1 VYTSANGAAS
11 VFGALRE
18 EVPIRRLMES
28 NGHRKILCV
37 NHSEKTPSMHV
48 YEDHVHCYGCGF
60 HGDVVDVWAIQKG
73 IDRPIEAAFD
83 LARAFNVLLPEMSE
97 EARQRAQERREKEAD
112 DLRLAQVCHDALDK
126 HPHVRDWWEARG
138 FGADLRER
146 FLLGANKDG
155 TAAVIPFWHRGR
167 VMGLVRRQLEREPKY
182 LLPKAEEFPEG
193 YRPLF
198 IPAPIKGEVSAV
210 EGYIDA
216 LAVAASGRSSIA
228 IGGTDISDA
237 QREELQNLMQAHEGV
252 TIYILTDDDES
263 GKEAARTWGRQ
274 FFPRARVCPPSY
286 GEAAKDIADTFAR
299 EEAEKTAEHLDR
311 LITTS
316 KDMVDIETEA
326 AVDIK
331 GGAREKLAYATQNI
345 VPLLT
350 GITPEVMRDAT
361 VDIIVDQVK
370 GLKKNWISKAIK
382 AEEERIMREM
392 MQAVTQKAEA
402 DAERRAREHQEE
414 VASAQDEIN
423 ALLAVPGVLGRL
435 RDTAARMHNVRRDE
449 KALELSLLVALGAQ
463 LEPLGN
469 GRPLGASMLIT
480 AQAGRGKNH
489 IVDAAVKPL
498 PPEFYFAFEIA
509 SGQSLYY
516 KADEDPEF
524 LKYTFAYP
532 NEIEGAEQLWEFLR
546 PMLSKGSAHKIVTAK
561 DADGNMTTREI
572 TVEGPTTIA
581 IPTIRNKTDEQL
593 QTRLLVAELPD
604 YPGRV
609 KEHSAAFSAQLLPDA
624 AISDYSHEVFLW
636 QEGLRQLTAI
646 RRVIFPLKHRD
657 FAVDND
663 QISHGARLW
672 ANLLSLMVTHAW
684 LEQRNRRIL
693 ELGDSAAIEAT
704 PDDYEAAYAI
714 FNEVCKRTVVNL
726 SGTHRSILD
735 GLHDLMND
743 NPERDGFRQRE
754 IAEAGGVSLG
764 AVSTHKTYLVTSAKL
779 IKESEDGLSLVE
791 GADPSWWETGQIME
805 GLPTPPQVW
814 SWWEERDPDPPDPPE
829 HGEHMNTGDEGE
841 EKRHNYAGSG
851 VHAPDEQTVNADPPS
866 DAGGEQDE
874 RVHGLFTEDVNSQN
888 GAGMGNDPS
897 EEDPVHA
904 FTASEGAEEEASKG
918 PAREYPSVVYVEG
931 RDKGEYVYVGRS
943 RRYGGPHY
951 FHNPFPV
958 EEYGRKES
966 LRLYGDHLY
975 NKLLVSGE
983 GQRELEVLAAEVA
996 VGKSLGCHCAG
1007 RDGTPEALTADDE
1020 LFCHGQLLLAA
1031 MAARG
1036 EDPSFLDDEEEL

>member
-1 VYTSANGAAS
+1 VYTSTNGVAS
-11 VFGALRE
+11 VFEALRE
-18 EVPIRRLMES
+18 EVPIGRLIES
-28 NGHRKILCV
+28 NGHRKTLCV

-48 YEDHVHCYGCGF
+48 YEDHVHCFGCGF
-60 HGDVVDVWAIQKG
+60 HGDVVDVWGAQKG
-73 IDRPIEAAFD
+73 IDRPFEAALD
-83 LARAFNVLLPEMSE
+83 LARAFNVRLPEMSE
-97 EARQRAQERREKEAD
+97 ETRRKAQERREKEAD
-112 DLRLAQVCHDALDK
+112 DLRLALVCHDALDK

-146 FLLGANKDG
+146 FLLGANEGG

-182 LLPKAEEFPEG
+182 ILPKAEEFPEG

-198 IPAPIKGEVSAV
+198 IPAPIKGEVSLA

-237 QREELQNLMQAHEGV
+237 QREELRKVLSDDA
-252 TIYILTDDDES
+252 TIYILPDDDES
-263 GKEAARTWGRQ
+263 GREAARVWGRQ
-274 FFPRARVCPPSY
+274 FFPQARVCPPSY
-286 GEAAKDIADTFAR
+286 GEGGKDIADTFAR
-299 EEAEKTAEHLDR
+299 EGAEKTEGQLAQLMA
-311 LITTS
+311 TS
-316 KDMVDIETEA
+316 KDMIDIETETA
-326 AVDIK
+326 ADIE
-331 GGAREKLAYATQNI
+331 GGVREKLDYATQNI

-350 GITPEVMRDAT
+350 RITPEVMQDAT
-361 VDIIVDQVK
+361 VDIVVDQVK
-370 GLKKNWISKAIK
+370 GLKKSWVNKAIK

-392 MQAVTQKAEA
+392 MRAGMQKAEA

-463 LEPLGN
+463 LEPLGD

-498 PPEFYFAFEIA
+498 PSEFYFAFEIA

-524 LKYTFAYP
+524 LKHTFAYP

-546 PMLSKGSAHKIVTAK
+546 PMLSKGRAHKIVTAK

-636 QEGLRQLTAI
+636 QEGVRQLTAI
-646 RRVIFPLKHRD
+646 RCVTFPLNHPD
-657 FAVDND
+657 FALDDD

-693 ELGDSAAIEAT
+693 ELGDSVAIEAT

-726 SGTHRSILD
+726 SDTHRSILN
-735 GLHDLMND
+735 GLYDLMEGS
-743 NPERDGFRQRE
+743 PERDGFRQRE

-764 AVSTHKTYLVTSAKL
+764 AVSNHKTFLVMSAKL
-779 IKESEDGLSLVE
+779 MKESEDGLALVE
-791 GADPSWWETGQIME
+791 GADPSWWESGKMMQ
-805 GLPTPPQVW
+805 GLPTPAQVR

-829 HGEHMNTGDEGE
+829 HGEHMKTHE
-841 EKRHNYAGSG
+841 H
-851 VHAPDEQTVNADPPS
+851 
-866 DAGGEQDE
+866 GG
-874 RVHGLFTEDVNSQN
+874 
-888 GAGMGNDPS
+888 
-897 EEDPVHA
+897 
-904 FTASEGAEEEASKG
+904 
-918 PAREYPSVVYVEG
+918 
-931 RDKGEYVYVGRS
+931 
-943 RRYGGPHY
+943 RR
-951 FHNPFPV
+951 
-958 EEYGRKES
+958 
-966 LRLYGDHLY
+966 
-975 NKLLVSGE
+975 
-983 GQRELEVLAAEVA
+983 
-996 VGKSLGCHCAG
+996 
-1007 RDGTPEALTADDE
+1007 
-1020 LFCHGQLLLAA
+1020 
-1031 MAARG
+1031 
-1036 EDPSFLDDEEEL
+1036 